1 MPSQPSQPSQSS
13 QDSQHSQPSQPSEP
27 SQASGRQ
34 ASADRAPF
42 THWLREHAT
51 TLTTLTTL
59 DPDAPLDDLG
69 PLRDLIGDARVVG
82 IGESSHFIHEFDLVR
97 RRLLRFLVERCGF
110 TVLAFEYGFSEAF
123 DLDTWVRG
131 VGPDGDL
138 ERLTGAALPM
148 GMQEPLR
155 SLRLHNRTAARPVRF
170 AGIDIPAAGG
180 SLLPALRPVADHL
193 READP
198 EALPLAETAIGI
210 AGRFAGES
218 GASAAPAWAR
228 LDATEQDA
236 LTAALARL
244 LVRFRATEPL
254 QVARTGRYAY
264 EVALRRLEAASHAD
278 YTVRAMAALF
288 AGTGLTADASSRE
301 IYMAGSVLWHLERA
315 DPDARVVLMA
325 HNAHLQKEPAVFDG
339 YPTALPMGQFLH
351 RALGDDYFA
360 LGVSSVGGR
369 TAEMRLEESTRFGFT
384 VDDTAL
390 EAPEPGSIEAAFA
403 GAVPAGAVGLA
414 GLRSA
419 PRGDGTPD
427 RTRIQSAYVHTPV
440 ADAFDGMLCVPSSRV
455 ADGIDI

>member
-1 MPSQPSQPSQSS
+1 MPSQPQPSQPQPAQPSPR
-13 QDSQHSQPSQPSEP
+13 SQHSQPS
-27 SQASGRQ
+27 GRQ
-34 ASADRAPF
+34 SSADRAPF
-42 THWLREHAT
+42 TRWLRENA
-51 TLTTLTTL
+51 TTLTTL
-59 DPDAPLDDLG
+59 DPDAPLDDLE
-69 PLRDLIGDARVVG
+69 PLRDLIGDARVLGV
-82 IGESSHFIHEFDLVR
+82 GESSHFIHEFALVR

-123 DLDTWVRG
+123 ALDAWIRG
-131 VGPDGDL
+131 AGPDGDL

-148 GMQEPLR
+148 GLQEPLR
-155 SLRLHNRTAARPVRF
+155 SLRLHNRTAARSVRF

-180 SLLPALRPVADHL
+180 SLLPALHPVADHL

-198 EALPLAETAIGI
+198 EALPLVETAIGI

-218 GASAAPAWAR
+218 GAAAAPAWAR

-288 AGTGLTADASSRE
+288 AGAGLTADASSRE
-301 IYMAGSVLWHLERA
+301 IYMAGSVLWHLEHA
-315 DPDARVVLMA
+315 EPDARVVLMA

-351 RALGDDYFA
+351 RALGDDYFT
-360 LGVSSVGGR
+360 LGVSSIGGR
-369 TAEMRLEESTRFGFT
+369 TAEMRLEESARFGFT
-384 VDDTAL
+384 VDDTVL
-390 EAPEPGSIEAAFA
+390 GAPEPGSIEAAFA

-419 PRGDGTPD
+419 PRGDAMPD

-440 ADAFDGMLCVPSSRV
+440 ADAFDGMLCLPSSRV

>member
-1 MPSQPSQPSQSS
+1 MPSQPFQPSQSS
-13 QDSQHSQPSQPSEP
+13 QL
-27 SQASGRQ
+27 SGRQ
-34 ASADRAPF
+34 PSAGRAPF
-42 THWLREHAT
+42 TRWLRDHA
-51 TLTTLTTL
+51 TTLTTL
-59 DPDAPLDDLG
+59 DPDAPLDDLE

-82 IGESSHFIHEFDLVR
+82 VGENSHFIHEFALVR

-123 DLDTWVRG
+123 ALDTWVRG
-131 VGPDGDL
+131 AGRDDDL
-138 ERLTGAALPM
+138 ERISGAALPI
-148 GMQEPLR
+148 GVQEPLR

-170 AGIDIPAAGG
+170 AGVDIPAAGG
-180 SLLPALRPVADHL
+180 SLLPALHPVADHL

-218 GASAAPAWAR
+218 AAAAAPAWAR

-244 LVRFRATEPL
+244 LIRFRATEPL

-264 EVALRRLEAASHAD
+264 EVALRRLEAASQAD

-288 AGTGLTADASSRE
+288 AGTGLTTDASSRE
-301 IYMAGSVLWHLERA
+301 TYMAGSVLWHLDRA
-315 DPDARVVLMA
+315 EPDARVVLMA

-360 LGVSSVGGR
+360 LGVSCVGGR
-369 TAEMRLEESTRFGFT
+369 TAEMRLEESARFGFT
-384 VDDTAL
+384 VDDTVL
-390 EAPEPGSIEAAFA
+390 EAPEQGSIEAAFA
-403 GAVPAGAVGLA
+403 EAVPARAIGLA

-419 PRGDGTPD
+419 PRGDGMPD